1 MATQLQAQID
11 EAIRKLTA
19 LRNSTFVSRRIN
31 ENDADHMDDL
41 RDVTLRLGE
50 INDPLF
56 QACAYHAGLTSMSG
70 ASEYARIVTDALE
83 GNLEWQIGQRAE
95 ELREPDA
102 DILREMRDERRELA
116 AVVL

>member
-56 QACAYHAGLTSMSG
+56 QAAAYHAGLTSPTS
-70 ASEYARIVTDALE
+70 ASAMTRAVDPSAPWMRGEHDGKAALLD
-83 GNLEWQIGQRAE
+83 G
-95 ELREPDA
+95 LRH
-102 DILREMRDERRELA
+102 RTR
-116 AVVL
+116 